1 MRVRTNERYLMVAVC
16 FQFYSK
22 ELFEDTLAEAKRYDG
37 LLLSLP
43 EQKYLVIAPE
53 IRDAIRDFVKTMQNE
68 LRGL

>member
-1 MRVRTNERYLMVAVC
+1 
-16 FQFYSK
+16 
-22 ELFEDTLAEAKRYDG
+22 LAEAKRYDG

-53 IRDAIRDFVKTMQNE
+53 IRDAIREFVRNMQNE